1 MPLIVVSPW
10 TRGGWV
16 NSQVHDHTSVI
27 RFLEQRF
34 GVHEPNIM
42 PWRRAVTGD
51 MTSMFDFADPDG
63 SALRAFPPTDDYLAK
78 IMAQAKLPKPE
89 VPEEQSVPGQEPGRR
104 PVRALPYRMGI
115 EDRVRAKG
123 LELSFANRGE
133 AGLVYNVYAPGSE
146 AGPWFYTVEA
156 GKRVRDRL
164 PGMAASGAYAV
175 SAFGPNGFL
184 REFAGDMDAEAKGG
198 PVVRVE
204 ELRDGGLL
212 LKLAN
217 HGASPVTLSVAAP
230 TYGEVGDSEV
240 RLGAG
245 EARSLRIDTAK
256 SDRWYDL
263 IVRVGEGGFR
273 RRFAGYV
280 ETGAPGMSDPAL
292 DGRARA

>member
-1 MPLIVVSPW
+1 
-10 TRGGWV
+10 
-16 NSQVHDHTSVI
+16 
-27 RFLEQRF
+27 E
-34 GVHEPNIM
+34 
-42 PWRRAVTGD
+42 
-51 MTSMFDFADPDG
+51 
-63 SALRAFPPTDDYLAK
+63 
-78 IMAQAKLPKPE
+78 
-89 VPEEQSVPGQEPGRR
+89 
-104 PVRALPYRMGI
+104 
-115 EDRVRAKG
+115 G
-123 LELSFANRGE
+123 LELTFANRGE
-133 AGLVYNVYAPGSE
+133 AGLVYNVYAPESE

-156 GKRVRDRL
+156 GKSVRDRL

-184 REFAGDMDAEAKGG
+184 REFAGNASREAKGG

-212 LKLAN
+212 MKLAN

-240 RLGAG
+240 RLSPG
-245 EARSLRIDTAK
+245 ETHSLRIDTAK

-263 IVRVGEGGFR
+263 VVRESESGFR

-292 DGRARA
+292 DGRGRA